1 MTTADMTP
9 PNPAPPAALPFGTAL
24 IGRTEK
30 ALNAILRRRID
41 GTGLTE
47 PLWVALTLTATSQDP
62 AGQAPAGQGPL
73 DAAALAARVADAQR
87 TGIETARRHLADL
100 AALGFLRTTDDG
112 RPELTEH
119 GRTVWE
125 GLRATLGETTAGLW
139 GDLPEQDLAVAAR
152 VLTTV
157 LTRARE
163 VR

>member
-1 MTTADMTP
+1 MTTPEMTSAEMTP
-9 PNPAPPAALPFGTAL
+9 NPDPPAVLPFGTAL

-47 PLWVALTLTATSQDP
+47 PLWVALTLTAT
-62 AGQAPAGQGPL
+62 GQGPTGEGPL
-73 DAAALAARVADAQR
+73 DAAALETRVADAQR
-87 TGIETARRHLADL
+87 TGVGTARAHLAEL
-100 AALGFLRTTDDG
+100 AALGFLHTTDDG
-112 RPELTEH
+112 RPGLTEH
-119 GRTVWE
+119 GRSVWE

>member
-1 MTTADMTP
+1 MTTAETT
-9 PNPAPPAALPFGTAL
+9 PNPGPPAALPFGTAL

-47 PLWVALTLTATSQDP
+47 PLWVALTLTATSQ
-62 AGQAPAGQGPL
+62 GPL
-73 DAAALAARVADAQR
+73 EAAALEARVADAQQ
-87 TGIETARRHLADL
+87 TGIETARAHLADL
-100 AALGFLRTTDDG
+100 ADLGFLRTTEDG

-119 GRTVWE
+119 GRSVWE

-139 GDLPEQDLAVAAR
+139 GDLPAQDLAVAAR